1 MAEINE
7 FPSNSKFAKPEE
19 PRKVEAVATGT
30 RKKTSASKRAI
41 SSFFAD
47 DARQVVGYVI
57 WEVLLP
63 ATKDLVADIVTTT
76 IERALFGEVRSGRRS
91 RGSSRGYTSYN
102 RMYQRPDDAPSSRR
116 ELSRTARMMHNLDE
130 IVLETRE
137 DAYEV
142 IDNMERLL
150 DQYGVV
156 TVGDFYDL
164 TGVSHTPIDESY
176 GWTSLNGVVAIQ
188 TRDGYIIDL
197 AKPKPLRSR

>member
-1 MAEINE
+1 
-7 FPSNSKFAKPEE
+7 
-19 PRKVEAVATGT
+19 
-30 RKKTSASKRAI
+30 
-41 SSFFAD
+41 
-47 DARQVVGYVI
+47 
-57 WEVLLP
+57 
-63 ATKDLVADIVTTT
+63 
-76 IERALFGEVRSGRRS
+76 
-91 RGSSRGYTSYN
+91 
-102 RMYQRPDDAPSSRR
+102 MYQRPDDAPSSRR

-130 IVLETRE
+130 IVLESRE